1 MKGGVVEG
9 ETATDLWFLIV
20 LFSPNLKI
28 LYKTVLN
35 FNRRLILIILNKL
48 VFNYINK
55 IFNI

>member
-48 VFNYINK
+48 VFK
-55 IFNI
+55 IG